1 MVAGWLRNDRPAPA
15 ANSIPPSRST
25 STDTDRER
33 NPLFSPT
40 SNALETVVL
49 KRIVIIGLLLSGT
62 PYRATAGE
70 SFEVTVDHRFVG
82 PVLLKGGRLLA
93 IDRTLE
99 MTRSADQG
107 RTWTS
112 IGPLR
117 DAAGQVIMKGNVRP
131 WTLLRLQSGAIAVTF
146 DIIPPG
152 QESGLRKEAG
162 SFFSQSRNEG
172 KTWLPP
178 IRVTWPGSP
187 ANPTWLIQT
196 RKGRLVL
203 PNEYWRTQPMDR
215 GLGVCTAFYSDD
227 QGRSWQESRDSLW
240 VWENGGRQQGSCEV
254 PTVVETSDGRLLM
267 FMRTSFQRI
276 ARSES
281 RDGGRTWSAVKL
293 TSLLSSN
300 SEIFLDRLPES
311 DTLLCVWNQASKR
324 EIETGYYRARLT
336 SAISRDH
343 GTTWTNFRTL
353 ASSPGQ
359 APTTRIPAVEPIAF
373 LKTQR
378 AIPRESEMLAREFH
392 MNRAPRLRVIG
403 ESAYLIYTHRR
414 YHYDSGKMKRT
425 VNQTR
430 LRMFPVSWFS
440 STKPAQ

>member
-1 MVAGWLRNDRPAPA
+1 M
-15 ANSIPPSRST
+15 
-25 STDTDRER
+25 
-33 NPLFSPT
+33 
-40 SNALETVVL
+40 L
-49 KRIVIIGLLLSGT
+49 KQIVIIGLLLAGT
-62 PYRATAGE
+62 PYETTAGE
-70 SFEVTVDHRFVG
+70 SFEVSVSHRFVG

-107 RTWTS
+107 RTWTR

-117 DAAGQVIMKGNVRP
+117 DAAGQVIMKGNVHP
-131 WTLLRLQSGAIAVTF
+131 WSLLRLQSGAIAVTF
-146 DIIPPG
+146 ETIPPSQG
-152 QESGLRKEAG
+152 GGVGKDDG
-162 SFFSQSRNEG
+162 TFFSQSRDEG

-178 IRVTWPGSP
+178 TRVSWPRSP

-227 QGRSWQESRDSLW
+227 QGLSWQESRDSLW

-254 PTVVETSDGRLLM
+254 PTVVEMSDGRLLM

-281 RDGGRTWSAVKL
+281 RDGGQTWSAVKL

-300 SEIFLDRLPES
+300 SEIFLHRLPES

-336 SAISRDH
+336 SAISRDN
-343 GTTWTNFRTL
+343 GTTWTNFRTV
-353 ASSPGQ
+353 AMSPGQ
-359 APTTRIPAVEPIAF
+359 TRITSIPAVDPIAF
-373 LKTQR
+373 LKTPR
-378 AIPRESEMLAREFH
+378 AIPRESEMLSKEFH
-392 MNRAPRLRVIG
+392 MNRAPRVRVIG

-414 YHYDSGKMKRT
+414 YRYDSGKVKRT
-425 VNQTR
+425 VNEMR
-430 LRMFPVSWFS
+430 LRVFPVSWFS
-440 STKPAQ
+440 STEPAQ